1 MSGETAYLNS
11 LLEKYRIT
19 DSMRNR
25 IIGKRQLIENR
36 LKSVY
41 GSKITTIMYSG
52 SYGKDTAVSLDY
64 DLDLIV
70 YFRHDSFTTLYEMYQ
85 SVYSTLSSSSFGPV
99 RRQKVSIGIDL
110 GLFHIDVVPARLLDD
125 SGTRDGN
132 LYNSTDGSSIK
143 TNIKTHIDYVT
154 KAKCKPVIRIMKL
167 WKKENDLP
175 IKSFALELITIRALD
190 GQPEN
195 DLYSQYCRAMTYIVS
210 NIETVRLIDP
220 ANSNNDLASGMSWM
234 DRFVV
239 KNSAARAMAYD
250 IRRII
255 S

>member
-1 MSGETAYLNS
+1 
-11 LLEKYRIT
+11 
-19 DSMRNR
+19 
-25 IIGKRQLIENR
+25 
-36 LKSVY
+36 
-41 GSKITTIMYSG
+41 
-52 SYGKDTAVSLDY
+52 
-64 DLDLIV
+64 
-70 YFRHDSFTTLYEMYQ
+70 
-85 SVYSTLSSSSFGPV
+85 
-99 RRQKVSIGIDL
+99 
-110 GLFHIDVVPARLLDD
+110 
-125 SGTRDGN
+125 
-132 LYNSTDGSSIK
+132 
-143 TNIKTHIDYVT
+143 
-154 KAKCKPVIRIMKL
+154 MKL

-234 DRFVV
+234 DRYVV